1 MKPELINFY
10 DNHPVAVD
18 TATEILR
25 GLRQKQKSIS
35 PKYFYDTHGSKLFDR
50 ICTLPE
56 YYPTRVETQLLEQHR
71 DDIANHVGNNTVLIE
86 LGSGSSE
93 KVRPL
98 LDAIEPDSY
107 LPMDISRDHL
117 RQSAERLAQDYPWL
131 DIHAV
136 CIDFTRELE
145 APVTG
150 ENENATVFF
159 PGSSIG
165 NFEPDQATALLESI
179 ADFLESDGGLL
190 IGVDT
195 KKDKDVL
202 ERAYNDADGV
212 TEAFNKNILTR
223 INNELNANFVI
234 DNFSHSAFYNDEHG
248 RIEMHLVSS
257 CDQLVKINN
266 ETFGFREGE
275 SVHTENSYKYHKSE
289 FDELAQESGF
299 DPVNTW
305 QDEDNLF
312 NIHFYRKQ

>member
-1 MKPELINFY
+1 MKPDLINFY

-18 TATEILR
+18 TAAEILD

-35 PKYFYDTHGSKLFDR
+35 PKYFYDTRGSKLFDQ

-56 YYPTRVETQLLEQHR
+56 YYPTRVETQLLQQHR
-71 DDIANHVGNNTVLIE
+71 EDIAHHVGDNTMLIE

-136 CIDFTRELE
+136 CTDFTQELD
-145 APVTG
+145 APVARD
-150 ENENATVFF
+150 NDNATVFF

-165 NFEPDQATALLESI
+165 NFEPDQAVGLLESI

-195 KKDKDVL
+195 KKDIDVL

-223 INNELNANFVI
+223 INTELNANFMV
-234 DNFSHSAFYNDEHG
+234 DNFSHNAFYNDQHG
-248 RIEMHLVSS
+248 RIEMHLVSN
-257 CDQLVKINN
+257 CDQLVNIDN
-266 ETFGFREGE
+266 ETFGFRKGE
-275 SVHTENSYKYHKSE
+275 SVHTENSYKYHKLE
-289 FDELAQESGF
+289 FDELAHNSGF
-299 DPVNTW
+299 NPVDTW

-312 NIHFYRKQ
+312 NIHFYKKQ